1 MRRVLVLL
9 TTALLLACV
18 PASSASAS
26 GGFRSPSGN
35 IGCAGYG
42 SSVRC
47 DIRETSNG
55 LPARPKSCDL
65 DYGNA
70 YGVGIS
76 SRKGFRICAGDTVLD
91 PRRPIRAYG
100 TSWTFRSIT
109 CRIREAGVT
118 CTNGKGHGF
127 FLSRG
132 HQRLF

>member
-1 MRRVLVLL
+1 MRRSLIVF
-9 TTALLLACV
+9 TATLALACV
-18 PASSASAS
+18 PASAASAS

-47 DIRETSNG
+47 DIRATSNG

-132 HQRLF
+132 RQRLF